1 MADPAPSPVPAPV
14 FLNGRFVPVRE
25 ARLSALHHG
34 VMNGIGF
41 YETFR
46 TSGGRPH
53 LWAYHRARLEQACAR
68 IGLELSV
75 ESLLHRP
82 DRLRDATR
90 HMLREAGVTDAVFR
104 YTLHAG
110 DADPVR
116 ATVTQASEL
125 LTMRSIPAT
134 PPADGIRLHVL
145 NSPRDSGEWTPR
157 PKSINQLNAQLGTRE
172 LHHRAV
178 EPADEGLF
186 LSRGEGF
193 VVETTR
199 QNLAWI
205 RDGAL
210 CYPDPT
216 IGAVAGT
223 CLAWVLDRAIPAQ
236 PCRARLDSLAKAD
249 AVVVMNSVRGIT
261 PVREIRDGGDR
272 VLAAG
277 MPSRE
282 NPLVVSLR
290 RQWAEALAATAQAE

>member
-1 MADPAPSPVPAPV
+1 MADPAHTNTLAPL
-14 FLNGRFVPVRE
+14 FLNGRLVPSSE
-25 ARLSALHHG
+25 ARLFALHHG

-68 IGLELSV
+68 VGIEPAV

-82 DRLRDATR
+82 ARLHDVTVQMLRDVN
-90 HMLREAGVTDAVFR
+90 LPDAVFR

-110 DADPVR
+110 GADPVR
-116 ATVTQASEL
+116 TTVTHASEL
-125 LTMRSIPAT
+125 LTMRPIPAA
-134 PPADGIRLHVL
+134 PPAEGICLHVL
-145 NSPRDSGEWTPR
+145 NSPRDSGEWVPR

-172 LHHRAV
+172 LHHRAAA
-178 EPADEGLF
+178 PADEGLF

-199 QNLAWI
+199 QNIAWI
-205 RDGAL
+205 REGEL

-223 CLAWVLDRAIPAQ
+223 CLAWVLDRAIPAR
-236 PCRARLDSLAKAD
+236 PCRVRLDALAKAD

-272 VLAAG
+272 VLVTG
-277 MPSRE
+277 IPSHE

-290 RQWAEALAATAQAE
+290 RQWAEALVATAQAE